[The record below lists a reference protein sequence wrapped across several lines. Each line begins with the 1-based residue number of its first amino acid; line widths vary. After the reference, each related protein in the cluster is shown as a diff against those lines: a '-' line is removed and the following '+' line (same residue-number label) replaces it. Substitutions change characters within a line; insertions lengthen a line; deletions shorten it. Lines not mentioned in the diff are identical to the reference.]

1 MSQEGIP
8 QGPRFLGR
16 SPTEWLLSLPIF
28 ALLLLTLV
36 IGTGE
41 YFHGQLLRMGE
52 NMFGNQQAGVQY
64 FMMRADPD
72 KPACDPN
79 PNVDAAVNAELAGTG
94 GDPIDALFAGEA
106 KDPQAVRASVLKAAE
121 ICQQKHA
128 LYEKVVGQITPTV
141 KAYRAFETSFFWL
154 FHFGT
159 ENRPLI
165 LLLMVLIASINTT
178 LGEHHIALRPP
189 KTRVDF
195 RLYSLTMTAANAML
209 AFSSIKYLL
218 MQQASGIPIDKPW
231 LNYLWIGM
239 FGLLTVISL
248 KQVIFMPKRA
258 EAGGSVGMALL
269 SIPLYAWM
277 ALIGG
282 AYFLGQQH
290 WSAQAIYL
298 NQLVEN
304 ASIFLSLALFI
315 WAGMLLKQTQMVD
328 RFLDLLRP
336 WKFSP
341 EMLTYIILL
350 GAALPTAYTG
360 ASGIFV
366 IAAGALIYHE
376 VRNAG
381 GSRQFALA
389 ASAMS
394 GSLGVVLRP
403 CLLIVLIAA
412 LNKQVTTQQLYSWGV
427 AVFFLTSTL
436 FLVASQMTR
445 VQRVKLEHPLVAIPG
460 TLRALPPFLPYI
472 AVFAVVVAFYRFALD
487 TKLDEFTA
495 PVIMPVIM
503 LFLLV
508 YDRLRKDRKP
518 DVATGAA
525 TPDYSLPH
533 GELALPGGVRIDA
546 ADLAEGDR
554 TRNTLAMQ
562 AAPAL
567 PAGSYG
573 SGGNSTPGADSGR
586 GFRAMERAVRLATN
600 ETIAHI
606 GALILLMA
614 LSLSMGGVVERSGI
628 MEAFPH
634 QFPNI
639 WIAMAVF
646 VGIMVFLGMVMDPFG
661 AVILVSATLAP
672 IAYNNGIDPV
682 HFWMMVLVA
691 FELGYL
697 TPPVA
702 LNQLL
707 LRQVVGEEE
716 TARADAE
723 VRHRGFYRRFERWI
737 LPCAVMGVGLLV
749 VAFGPLIAK
758 FWS

>member
-1 MSQEGIP
+1 MSQDGNS
-8 QGPRFLGR
+8 QGPKFMGR
-16 SPTEWLLSLPIF
+16 SATEWLLSLPIF
-28 ALLLLTLV
+28 SLLLLTLI

-64 FMMRADPD
+64 FMMRTDPA
-72 KPACDPN
+72 KPECDPN
-79 PNVDAAVNAELAGTG
+79 PDVEATVMMELTGSSGDA
-94 GDPIDALFAGEA
+94 IDALFDDEP
-106 KDPQAVRASVLKAAE
+106 KDPEAVKASILKAAE
-121 ICQQKHA
+121 LCKEKHEM
-128 LYEKVVGQITPTV
+128 YGKIVENITPTV
-141 KAYRAFETSFFWL
+141 KAYRAAETSFFWL

-165 LLLMVLIASINTT
+165 LLLMVLVASIYTT
-178 LGEHHIALRPP
+178 AGEHHIALRPP

-195 RLYSLTMTAANAML
+195 RIYSVAMTVATALLT
-209 AFSSIKYLL
+209 FSSVMYLK
-218 MQQASGIPIDKPW
+218 MQQDSGIPVDKPF
-231 LNYLWIGM
+231 LYYIWIGM
-239 FGLLTVISL
+239 FGILTLMSL
-248 KQVIFMPKRA
+248 KQVFFMPARA
-258 EAGGSVGMALL
+258 TPGGSIGMALL
-269 SIPLYAWM
+269 SIPLFAWM
-277 ALIGG
+277 SVIGG
-282 AYFLGQQH
+282 FYFLTQKH

-298 NQLVEN
+298 NQMVEL
-304 ASIFLSLALFI
+304 SGIFLNLALFI
-315 WAGMLLKQTQMVD
+315 WAGMLLKQTQLVD
-328 RFLDLLRP
+328 RFLDILRP
-336 WKFSP
+336 WKLSP
-341 EMLTYIILL
+341 EFLTYVILL

-376 VRNAG
+376 VRHAG
-381 GSRQFALA
+381 GRRQFALA
-389 ASAMS
+389 AAAMS

-412 LNKQVTTQQLYSWGV
+412 LNKQVTTQQLYGWGV

-445 VQRVKLEHPLVAIPG
+445 TTRVQLENPSIALPAS
-460 TLRALPPFLPYI
+460 LRAIGPVIPYI
-472 AVFAVVVAFYRFALD
+472 LVFAIVVLFYKFALN

-503 LFLLV
+503 LFLLI

-518 DVATGAA
+518 DE
-525 TPDYSLPH
+525 TPDEVGPS
-533 GELALPGGVRIDA
+533 A
-546 ADLAEGDR
+546 AV
-554 TRNTLAMQ
+554 
-562 AAPAL
+562 P
-567 PAGSYG
+567 
-573 SGGNSTPGADSGR
+573 GR
-586 GFRAMERAVRLATN
+586 GFKAMEGSIRFATT

-614 LSLSMGGVVERSGI
+614 LSLSIGGVVERSGV
-628 MEAFPH
+628 MEAFPQ
-634 QFPNI
+634 QFANV
-639 WIAMAVF
+639 WVAMALF
-646 VGIMVFLGMVMDPFG
+646 VGMMVFIGMVMDPFG
-661 AVILVSATLAP
+661 AVILVSATIAP
-672 IAYNNGIDPV
+672 IAYQNGIDPV

-697 TPPVA
+697 SPPVA

-716 TARADAE
+716 TDKAGEE
-723 VRHRGFYRRFERWI
+723 VRNAGFYRRFERWI
-737 LPCAVMGVGLLV
+737 LPVLVMGAGLLI

>member
-1 MSQEGIP
+1 MSQEGASR
-8 QGPRFLGR
+8 GPKLIGR
-16 SPTEWLLSLPIF
+16 TPTEWLLSLPIF

-41 YFHGQLLRMGE
+41 YLHGQLLRMGE
-52 NMFGNQQAGVQY
+52 SMFGDPQSGVQY
-64 FMMRADPD
+64 FMLRADPA
-72 KPACDPN
+72 KPECDPN
-79 PNVDAAVNAELAGTG
+79 PNVDAAVTQEMNSSS

-106 KDPQAVRASVLKAAE
+106 RNPDAIRASVLKAAE
-121 ICQQKHA
+121 ICQQKHEM
-128 LYEKVVGQITPTV
+128 YGRIVTNITPAV
-141 KAYRAFETSFFWL
+141 QAYRSVETSFFGI

-165 LLLMVLIASINTT
+165 LLLMVLLASIHTT

-189 KTRVDF
+189 RSRVDF
-195 RLYSLTMTAANAML
+195 RLYSLTMTAANALL
-209 AFSSIKYLL
+209 AFSSIKYLQ
-218 MQQASGIPIDKPW
+218 MQQDSGIPVDKPF
-231 LNYLWIGM
+231 LYYLWIGM
-239 FGLLTVISL
+239 FGILTLISAR
-248 KQVIFMPKRA
+248 QVFFMPKRA
-258 EAGGSVGMALL
+258 EGGGSIGMALL

-282 AYFLGQQH
+282 CYFLSQQH
-290 WSAQAIYL
+290 FSAQAIYL

-436 FLVASQMTR
+436 FLVAAQMTR
-445 VQRVKLEHPLVAIPG
+445 TQKVKLEHPLVALPA
-460 TLRALPPFLPYI
+460 TLRALPPFLPYVL
-472 AVFAVVVAFYRFALD
+472 VFAVVVAFYQFALD

-518 DVATGAA
+518 DVATGTAA
-525 TPDYSLPH
+525 SDDLLPAH
-533 GELALPGGVRIDA
+533 GELALPGGGRIDVTGLSDTPAHNLMSMHA
-546 ADLAEGDR
+546 A
-554 TRNTLAMQ
+554 
-562 AAPAL
+562 AL
-567 PAGSYG
+567 PAGGFG
-573 SGGNSTPGADSGR
+573 SGSGLPGEDAGR
-586 GFRAMERAVRLATN
+586 GLKAMERSIRFATN

-634 QFPNI
+634 QFPSI

-716 TARADAE
+716 TRKADAE
-723 VRHRGFYRRFERWI
+723 VRHLGFYRRYERWI
-737 LPCAVMGVGLLV
+737 LPVAVMAVGLVV
-749 VAFGPLIAK
+749 VAFGPLLAK

>member
-1 MSQEGIP
+1 M
-8 QGPRFLGR
+8 GR
-16 SPTEWLLSLPIF
+16 SATEWLLSLPIF
-28 ALLLLTLV
+28 SLLLLTLV

-52 NMFGNQQAGVQY
+52 SMFGDPKSGVQY
-64 FMMRADPD
+64 FMMRADQPR
-72 KPACDPN
+72 PGCDPN
-79 PNVDAAVNAELAGTG
+79 PDIEAVLAVELTSGLGG
-94 GDPIDALFAGEA
+94 GDAIDALFADEP
-106 KDPQAVRASVLKAAE
+106 KDPEAIKASILKATE
-121 ICQQKHA
+121 LCKEKHA
-128 LYEKVVGQITPTV
+128 MYEKVANHLTPTV
-141 KAYRAFETSFFWL
+141 KVYRAVETSFFGL
-154 FHFGT
+154 FKYGT

-165 LLLMVLIASINTT
+165 LLLMVLIASVYTT
-178 LGEHHIALRPP
+178 AGEHHIALRPP

-195 RLYSLTMTAANAML
+195 RIYSIMMTAANALL
-209 AFSSIKYLL
+209 AFSSIMYLK
-218 MQQASGIPIDKPW
+218 MQQDSGIPIDKPF
-231 LNYLWIGM
+231 LYYLWIGM
-239 FGLLTVISL
+239 FVILTLISAR
-248 KQVIFMPKRA
+248 QVVFMPQRA
-258 EAGGSVGMALL
+258 QPGGSAGLALL

-282 AYFLGQQH
+282 FYFLSQKH

-298 NQLVEN
+298 NQMVEL
-304 ASIFLSLALFI
+304 SGIFLNLALFI

-341 EMLTYIILL
+341 EMLTYLILL

-381 GSRQFALA
+381 GRRQFALA
-389 ASAMS
+389 AAAMS

-436 FLVASQMTR
+436 FLIAAQMSRTT
-445 VQRVKLEHPLVAIPG
+445 RVKLESPGVALPG
-460 TLRALPPFLPYI
+460 TLKALGPVVPYI
-472 AVFAVVVAFYRFALD
+472 LVFVIVTLFYKYVLN

-495 PVIMPVIM
+495 PVIMPVIL

-508 YDRLRKDRKP
+508 YDRMRKDRKP
-518 DVATGAA
+518 DPGPDEVGA
-525 TPDYSLPH
+525 S
-533 GELALPGGVRIDA
+533 A
-546 ADLAEGDR
+546 AV
-554 TRNTLAMQ
+554 
-562 AAPAL
+562 P
-567 PAGSYG
+567 
-573 SGGNSTPGADSGR
+573 GR
-586 GFRAMERAVRLATN
+586 GFKAMEGAVRFATT

-614 LSLSMGGVVERSGI
+614 LSLSMGGVVERSGV
-628 MEAFPH
+628 MESFPH
-634 QFPNI
+634 QFANP
-639 WIAMAVF
+639 WVAMAVF
-646 VGIMVFLGMVMDPFG
+646 MGMMVFIGMIMDPFG
-661 AVILVSATLAP
+661 AVILVSATIAP
-672 IAYNNGIDPV
+672 IAYNNGIHPV

-697 TPPVA
+697 SPPVA

-707 LRQVVGEEE
+707 LRQVVGEDE
-716 TARADAE
+716 TAKASAE
-723 VRHRGFYRRFERWI
+723 VRNAGFYRRFERWI
-737 LPCAVMGVGLLV
+737 LPVLVMAAGLV
-749 VAFGPLIAK
+749 IVTFGPLLAK
-758 FWS
+758 LWS

>member
-1 MSQEGIP
+1 MSQEGNT
-8 QGPRFLGR
+8 QGPKFLGR
-16 SPTEWLLSLPIF
+16 TPTEWLLSLPIF
-28 ALLLLTLV
+28 SLLLLTLV

-52 NMFGNQQAGVQY
+52 NMFGNQAQGVQY
-64 FMMRADPD
+64 FMLRADPE
-72 KPACDPN
+72 KPDCDAN
-79 PNVDAAVNAELAGTG
+79 PDIEAAITMELMNKSGG
-94 GDPIDALFAGEA
+94 GDAIDALFADEA
-106 KDPQAVRASVLKAAE
+106 KDPEAIRASLLKAAE
-121 ICQQKHA
+121 LCKEKHVM
-128 LYEKVVGQITPTV
+128 YEKIVENLTPTV
-141 KAYRAFETSFFWL
+141 KAYRAVETSFFGI
-154 FHFGT
+154 FRFGT
-159 ENRPLI
+159 ENRPLL
-165 LLLMVLIASINTT
+165 LLLMVMLASIHTT

-195 RLYSLTMTAANAML
+195 RIYSITMTAANAL
-209 AFSSIKYLL
+209 LTFSSVKYLQ
-218 MQQASGIPIDKPW
+218 MQINSGIPVDKPW
-231 LNYLWIGM
+231 LYYLWISM
-239 FGLLTVISL
+239 FSILTLISF

-258 EAGGSVGMALL
+258 EAGGTVGMALL

-277 ALIGG
+277 SLIGG
-282 AYFLGQQH
+282 SYFLGQQH

-298 NQLVEN
+298 NQMVEL
-304 ASIFLSLALFI
+304 SGIFLNLALFI

-336 WKFSP
+336 WKMSP

-376 VRNAG
+376 VRHAG

-412 LNKQVTTQQLYSWGV
+412 LNKQVTTQQLYGWGV

-436 FLVASQMTR
+436 FLVAAQMSRTKK
-445 VQRVKLEHPLVAIPG
+445 VKLENPSVAFPAMIRNIGPVIPYMVV
-460 TLRALPPFLPYI
+460 FL
-472 AVFAVVVAFYRFALD
+472 VVVLFYKYALN

-495 PVIMPVIM
+495 PVIMPIIM
-503 LFLLV
+503 LFLLIF
-508 YDRLRKDRKP
+508 DRLRKNRKP
-518 DVATGAA
+518 DETEEEVGPSAA
-525 TPDYSLPH
+525 VP
-533 GELALPGGVRIDA
+533 
-546 ADLAEGDR
+546 
-554 TRNTLAMQ
+554 
-562 AAPAL
+562 
-567 PAGSYG
+567 
-573 SGGNSTPGADSGR
+573 GR
-586 GFRAMERAVRLATN
+586 GFKALEGSIRFATN

-628 MEAFPH
+628 METFPH

-639 WIAMAVF
+639 WIAMALF

-716 TARADAE
+716 TAKAGEE
-723 VRHRGFYRRFERWI
+723 VKHLGFYRRYERWI
-737 LPCAVMGVGLLV
+737 LPCLVMGAGLLI

-758 FWS
+758 AWS